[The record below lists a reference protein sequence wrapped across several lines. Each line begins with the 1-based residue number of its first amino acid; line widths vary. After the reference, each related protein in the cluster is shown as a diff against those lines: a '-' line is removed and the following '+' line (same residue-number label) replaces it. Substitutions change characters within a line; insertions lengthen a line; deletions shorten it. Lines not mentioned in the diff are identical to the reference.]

1 MAQNAYQYST
11 TAEATPLAQ
20 PKTRIKYKA
29 ARWTRKERMMVAF
42 VSAVVMVLM
51 VGVVFSSMQTNAART
66 SAANMQSKTD
76 ETKEANNV
84 LRSDIQRKTS
94 KKNLDEV
101 AKKYNMTLS
110 DSSVRNVNQ

>member
-11 TAEATPLAQ
+11 IAESIPLTQ

-29 ARWTRKERMMVAF
+29 ARWTRKERMLVAF
-42 VSAVVMVLM
+42 LSAIVMVLM
-51 VGVVFSSMQTNAART
+51 VGVVFSSMQTSAART
-66 SAANMQSKTD
+66 NTATMQSKTD
-76 ETKEANNV
+76 DIKEANNA